1 MNITQAP
8 SPEVLVRR
16 AAELAPLLRKNAP
29 VAEEERRLPEDSLTA
44 IAEAGLLKLRTP
56 SRHGGYEL
64 TMRGLVDVIGEIA
77 RGDGSAAW
85 TVAVYS
91 ICSWTACLFP
101 DQAQDEIFATPDV
114 RVCGLL
120 SPTGTAIPTDGGYI
134 VNGRWA
140 FNTGSLHAHWN
151 SLVAMAPAP
160 DGNQWPIMAMTPMSD
175 IEIIDDW
182 HTSGLRGS
190 GSVTTVARDVFVPEH
205 RVIPMGPAMQEVYA
219 SERNADNPVY
229 RTPLLPTA
237 ATSTV
242 GTAVGLAKAAR
253 DVFFE
258 RLPGR
263 KITYTT
269 YDSQAHAPITH
280 LQVAEAAQRVD
291 EAEFHAHH
299 AADLLDG
306 RSQAGEPL
314 TIAERAG
321 VRAEL
326 GRAYQLAK
334 EAVEIYG
341 SASGA
346 SSIYL
351 DVPIQR
357 IVRDVQTLNLH
368 AILNPNNSFELY
380 GRVLCGLE
388 PNSLY
393 V

>member
-1 MNITQAP
+1 MDITQAP
-8 SPEVLVRR
+8 SREALVAR
-16 AAELAPLLRKNAP
+16 AAELAPLLRKNAQ

-44 IAEAGLLKLRTP
+44 IAGAGLLKLRIP
-56 SRHGGYEL
+56 SRFGGYEL
-64 TMRGLVDVIGEIA
+64 DMRGLVDVISELA
-77 RGDGSAAW
+77 KGDGSAAW

-91 ICSWTACLFP
+91 ICSWTAGLFP
-101 DQAQDEIFATPDV
+101 DQAQDEVFATPDA

-120 SPTGTAIPTDGGYI
+120 SPTGTATPTDGGFI
-134 VNGRWA
+134 VSGRWA

-160 DGNQWPIMAMTPMSD
+160 DGSQWPVMALTPMSD
-175 IEIIDDW
+175 IEIVDDW
-182 HTSGLRGS
+182 HTAGLRGS
-190 GSVTTVARDVFVPEH
+190 GSVTTVARDVFVPAH
-205 RVIPMGPAMQEVYA
+205 RVIPMGPALQEIYG
-219 SERNADNPVY
+219 SERNADNPIY

-253 DVFFE
+253 EVFFE

-269 YDSQAHAPITH
+269 YESQAHAPITH
-280 LQVAEAAQRVD
+280 LQVAEAALLVD
-291 EAEFHAHH
+291 EAEFHAYR
-299 AADLLDG
+299 AADLLDS
-306 RSQAGEPL
+306 RSKAGDPL
-314 TIAERAG
+314 SIAERAG

-334 EAVEIYG
+334 DAVEIYS

-388 PNSLY
+388 PNSQY